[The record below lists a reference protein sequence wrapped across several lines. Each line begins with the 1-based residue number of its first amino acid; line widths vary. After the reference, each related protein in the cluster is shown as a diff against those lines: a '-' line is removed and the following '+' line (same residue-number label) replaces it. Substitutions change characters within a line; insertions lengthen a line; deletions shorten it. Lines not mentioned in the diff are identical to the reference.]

1 MGRKV
6 RVLLSGSIYI
16 SCGTLDKWLN
26 FFEFHIFKCKLV
38 KENRMMGM
46 EAHCKHRIFTKP
58 QYVIIKFFL
67 MTTKTQS
74 IM

>member
-1 MGRKV
+1 
-6 RVLLSGSIYI
+6 
-16 SCGTLDKWLN
+16 
-26 FFEFHIFKCKLV
+26 
-38 KENRMMGM
+38 MMGM